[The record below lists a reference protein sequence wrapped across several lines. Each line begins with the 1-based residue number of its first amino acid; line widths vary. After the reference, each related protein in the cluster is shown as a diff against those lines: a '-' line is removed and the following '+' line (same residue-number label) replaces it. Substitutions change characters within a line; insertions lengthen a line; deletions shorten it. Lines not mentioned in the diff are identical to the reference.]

1 MVPAAIFTILGY
13 RDHLFRHFVYFT
25 NKSCLHSHCLDICN
39 MIMSKISKFMICLTS
54 HFFAILYPFYNYS
67 PKWRWLVLD
76 IYRAAKRRGIYPS
89 LSPIPR
95 WIIDSVCSTQKPKNY
110 LISVNIPKNCRKLNC
125 YARFCLVCCLEV
137 NSTCWSLPNQPISAR

>member
-54 HFFAILYPFYNYS
+54 HFFPSSTYSTIIHPSGGDLCWIFTEPLSVEVYIHHFIL
-67 PKWRWLVLD
+67 
-76 IYRAAKRRGIYPS
+76 
-89 LSPIPR
+89 R